1 MKNIFYFSAIN
12 SIGGIESFFYYLAKK
27 YKDWD
32 ITIYYRTGDKKQ
44 IQRLSKYVRVVR
56 WDGQTR
62 VRCDKAFYN
71 YTIDM
76 LPFVDA
82 KEHIQ
87 IVHADY
93 KSMGV
98 KPNVHPKISRYIGV
112 SQLACDRFE
121 ELTGLKTELVYTP
134 VPIDEPRK
142 VLHLISA
149 TRLTHEKGVQRMKKL
164 SVALEQAGIPYTWE
178 VFSDKNDKFNGKNF
192 VIREPRL
199 DIIDY
204 IADADYLVQ
213 LSDSE
218 GLCLSVLEA
227 LKCSTPVIVTPCP
240 VFKEIGVENG
250 VNGFVVPFD
259 MSNIPIQEIY
269 KGLPRFE
276 YSAPEDKW
284 YEILAKGKGTYQKEL
299 ESMIPIIIIKSY
311 HDLELERKV
320 KKKEEIMVLPK
331 RAKDLVDKGFAI
343 YKEE

>member
-1 MKNIFYFSAIN
+1 MKNIFYFSNIN
-12 SIGGIESFFYYLAKK
+12 SIGGVESFFYYLAKK

-44 IQRLSKYVRVVR
+44 IERLSKFVRVVR
-56 WDGQTR
+56 WDGQSR

-71 YTIDM
+71 YTLDM
-76 LPFVDA
+76 LPFIDA

-87 IVHADY
+87 IIHADY
-93 KSMGV
+93 KSMRV
-98 KPNVHPKISRYIGV
+98 KPNIHPKVTKYIGV
-112 SQLACDRFE
+112 SRLVCDTFH
-121 ELTGLKTELVYTP
+121 ELTGLEIELVYTP
-134 VPIDEPRK
+134 VPIEEPRK
-142 VLHLISA
+142 ILHLISA
-149 TRLTHEKGVQRMKKL
+149 TRLTHEKGTQRMKKL
-164 SVALEQAGIPYTWE
+164 AVALEQAGIPYTWE
-178 VFSDKNDKFNGKNF
+178 IFTDKGEAFKGKNI
-192 VIREPRL
+192 VVREPRL
-199 DIIDY
+199 DIVDY
-204 IADADYLVQ
+204 IANSDYLVQ

-259 MSNIPIQEIY
+259 MNNIPIQEIY

-299 ESMIPIIIIKSY
+299 ETMIPVIIIKSY
-311 HDLELERKV
+311 HDLEMGRKV
-320 KKKEEIMVLPK
+320 KKREEIRVSPK
-331 RAKDLVDKGFAI
+331 RAKELVDKGYAI